1 MSFVLQLNRKSCVLN
16 CYFRE
21 VTTARRSATKKS
33 SAAKKRARATEMSDS
48 HKRALANGRT
58 EGRTIREYLDIV
70 EATKPRRGRRRTPE
84 SITRRLDKI
93 ANEITIA
100 DSLTKVRLVQERL
113 SLTTEL
119 KAMKSK
125 VEVSKAEAKFV
136 KVAKSF
142 SKRNDISWHAWIEF
156 GVSPVVLKKA
166 GITPE

>member
-1 MSFVLQLNRKSCVLN
+1 VPADKRRPATSKK
-16 CYFRE
+16 
-21 VTTARRSATKKS
+21 TA
-33 SAAKKRARATEMSDS
+33 AAKKRARATAMSDS

-58 EGRTIREYLDIV
+58 EGRIIRDYLDIV

-84 SITRRLDKI
+84 SITRRLHKI
-93 ANEITIA
+93 ANEITFA
-100 DSLTKVRLVQERL
+100 DALTKVRLVQERL
-113 SLTTEL
+113 NLTNEL

-125 VEVSKAEAKFV
+125 DEIAKAEAKFV

-142 SKRNDISWHAWIEF
+142 SKRNDISWQAWTEF